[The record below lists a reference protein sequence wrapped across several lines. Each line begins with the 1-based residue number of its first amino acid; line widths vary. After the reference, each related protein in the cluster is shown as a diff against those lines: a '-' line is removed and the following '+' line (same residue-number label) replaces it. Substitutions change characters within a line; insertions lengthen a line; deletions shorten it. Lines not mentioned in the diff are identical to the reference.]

1 MKTAPDICL
10 CARKSGMAAMN
21 KQAGKSTKA
30 NRSNKTRGDGSPS
43 TFVARIGKILVCLGD
58 GINTVTDISRVCGLS
73 TSTTHRLLNTLKEP
87 LLTIYEPGSHR
98 YYLGPLVARLA
109 SKPRATHQYLVTSAW
124 NEMERL
130 SNITEETISLDIAVG
145 IQFIHISE
153 IYSKRPL
160 KVLGE
165 TREIQ
170 PVIPLGAAQKVLLS
184 EFSDKDLRFALK
196 AASNWST
203 KEQYSTDFETVKRDL
218 IRIKKEGY
226 AISRGEAIVGALG
239 VSAPVKHYYCPVAL
253 TILGPENRL
262 SPRMTEII
270 HELTASTDRISQD
283 LLEFL

>member
-1 MKTAPDICL
+1 MAEMK
-10 CARKSGMAAMN
+10 
-21 KQAGKSTKA
+21 KQVGKSPKGS
-30 NRSNKTRGDGSPS
+30 RSNTPSSDGSPS
-43 TFVARIGKILVCLGD
+43 TFVARIGKILVCLSD

-87 LLTIYEPGSHR
+87 LFTIYEPGSHR

-109 SKPRATHQYLVTSAW
+109 SKPRATHQYLATTAW

-145 IQFIHISE
+145 IQFIHIFE
-153 IYSKRPL
+153 IYSRRPL

-196 AASNWST
+196 VASTWSSD
-203 KEQYSTDFETVKRDL
+203 EQYSTDFESLKREL
-218 IRIKKEGY
+218 IRIKQEGY
-226 AISRGEAIVGALG
+226 AISHGEAIVGALG
-239 VSAPVKHYYCPVAL
+239 ISAPVKHYYCPVAL

-262 SPRMTEII
+262 SPRITELLS
-270 HELTASTDRISQD
+270 ELAASTDRISQD